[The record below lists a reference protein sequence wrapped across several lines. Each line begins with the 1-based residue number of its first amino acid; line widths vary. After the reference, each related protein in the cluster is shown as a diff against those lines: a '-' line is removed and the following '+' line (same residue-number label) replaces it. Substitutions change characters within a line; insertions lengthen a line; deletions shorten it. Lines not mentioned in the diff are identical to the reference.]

1 MLYEIV
7 HSFPQDMIIKE
18 DGPLI
23 SLYQPTH
30 RSFPDSKQDPIVFKN
45 LLRDIENSLKKIAD
59 MDLIGSIMKP
69 FYELESDEDFW
80 NNTTMGLAI
89 FASQN
94 KCIVYKLN
102 NTVKEYAAVA
112 NSFHIKP
119 LIKAFQSIENYLL
132 LGLSRE
138 NFALYKGNRLGF
150 EEIVIDKDVPR
161 TLEQV
166 LGDQLSES
174 DLSQRSYDGA
184 GGPTMFYG
192 NGGSKP
198 EINKDTEK
206 YFRYVDNYVYE
217 NYSKPLKLPLI
228 LVSIKEYHSEFKR
241 ISNNPYLLEAGIEKS
256 IESLDLEEIQK
267 KTQIII
273 DEINMGKI
281 KKLTES
287 YEQAAGES
295 LGTSDLALAVKAAY
309 EGRVE
314 TILIEGD
321 KIVPGKIDFQTG
333 EIEFGD
339 IASPDYGDVLDDLA
353 ELVFSNG
360 GAVVIVEKDKM
371 PVTTGIAVIFRYS

>member
-7 HSFPQDMIIKE
+7 HSFPQDMIFKE

-23 SLYQPTH
+23 SLYQPIH
-30 RSFPDSKQDPIVFKN
+30 RSFPDNKQDPIVFKN
-45 LLRDIENSLKKIAD
+45 LLRIIENSLKQITEID
-59 MDLIGSIMKP
+59 SIDSIMKP
-69 FYELESDEDFW
+69 FYELSDDEDIW
-80 NNTTMGLAI
+80 NNTSRGLAV

-102 NTVKEYAAVA
+102 NPVKEYAAVA
-112 NSFHIKP
+112 NNFHIKP

-138 NFALYKGNRLGF
+138 NFSLYKGNRFGF
-150 EEIVIDKDVPR
+150 EEIAINKDVPR

-174 DLSQRSYDGA
+174 DLSQRSFDRA

-228 LVSIKEYHSEFKR
+228 LVSIKEYHSGFKR
-241 ISNNPYLLEAGIEKS
+241 ISNNPYLLEVGIEKS
-256 IESLDLEEIQK
+256 IESLDLDEIQK
-267 KTQIII
+267 KAQIII
-273 DEINMGKI
+273 DEINM
-281 KKLTES
+281 E
-287 YEQAAGES
+287 
-295 LGTSDLALAVKAAY
+295 
-309 EGRVE
+309 
-314 TILIEGD
+314 
-321 KIVPGKIDFQTG
+321 KIDRK
-333 EIEFGD
+333 
-339 IASPDYGDVLDDLA
+339 S
-353 ELVFSNG
+353 
-360 GAVVIVEKDKM
+360 VV
-371 PVTTGIAVIFRYS
+371 